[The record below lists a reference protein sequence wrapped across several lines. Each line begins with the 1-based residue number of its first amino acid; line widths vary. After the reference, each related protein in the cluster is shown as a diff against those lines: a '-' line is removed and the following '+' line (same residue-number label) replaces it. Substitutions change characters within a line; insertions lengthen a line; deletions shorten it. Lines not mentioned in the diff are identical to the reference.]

1 MSFAV
6 RYTARAREDLL
17 RLYDY
22 LLDRSESVEDL
33 AHADAALE
41 AIERAVGTLAHT
53 PFVCRKAGQSPFL
66 RELLI
71 PFGRAGYV
79 ALFEIEDAK
88 TVTILAVRHQL
99 EDDYH

>member
-1 MSFAV
+1 MSFAI

-22 LLDRSESVEDL
+22 LLDRSESVADFV
-33 AHADAALE
+33 HADAALE
-41 AIERAVGTLAHT
+41 AIERAVSTLAYT
-53 PFVCRKAGQSPFL
+53 PFVCRKVGKSPFL
-66 RELLI
+66 RELLV